1 MRLKC
6 PYLWMHQ
13 CIGTT
18 ATVHP
23 CCVTYNNDPQW
34 RTITFEQGITSPV
47 HRKSRQEFT
56 KGKFPLICK
65 VCKDDESNN
74 IISHRQRAI
83 KDFPGCDYKEIK
95 IKYLDMKFTNTCNLS
110 CRMCIPS
117 SSSQLEKLYS
127 SVETFDMPHHIQR
140 SNPHFKS
147 NAQAEK
153 KVQHT
158 KKLISEGLEILKVT
172 GGEPFACK
180 YFLEVVDWCIDND
193 YAKNLEIKFTTNA
206 TKVNK
211 KLLDKIKKFK
221 KTTITVSIDGVEK
234 IYNYIRHQADWKTFD
249 KNIDLLNSY
258 EEFTPLNISFCL
270 QFYNMLDV
278 ANYANWCKSKD
289 IEPYVDVHMK
299 PFDSELDVKFAPK
312 KMKLKLLQDAEEHG
326 LENVSTYVKKFIEV
340 KDIEKQ
346 KSLKRTTDIV
356 DKLHNTDYKTSLY
369 PEQVMFLSGAE
380 LSA

>member
-18 ATVHP
+18 SYVHP

-34 RTITFEQGITSPV
+34 RTITIEQGLNSPV
-47 HRKSRQEFT
+47 HKKSRQEFIQ
-56 KGKFPLICK
+56 GKFPLICK
-65 VCKDDESNN
+65 ICKDHESNN
-74 IISHRQRAI
+74 IVSHRQQALKEFRN
-83 KDFPGCDYKEIK
+83 CDYKQVK
-95 IKYLDMKFTNTCNLS
+95 IKYLDIKFTNTCNLA

-127 SVETFDMPHHIQR
+127 SVETYDMPHHIQR

-147 NAQAEK
+147 NSQAEK

-180 YFLEVVDWCIDND
+180 YFLEVIDWCIDND

-206 TKVNK
+206 TKINK

-221 KTTITVSIDGVEK
+221 KTKITVSIDGVGK

-258 EEFTPLNISFCL
+258 EEFKPLNISFCL
-270 QFYNMLDV
+270 QFYNMLDLE
-278 ANYANWCKSKD
+278 NYVIWCKSKD
-289 IEPYVDVHMK
+289 IGPYVDVQIR
-299 PFDSELDVKFAPK
+299 PLDSELDVKFAPK
-312 KMKLKLLQDAEEHG
+312 SMKLKLLQDAEKHG
-326 LENVSTYVKKFIEV
+326 LKNVYTYVKKCLEV
-340 KDIEKQ
+340 EDIEKQ

-356 DKLHNTDYKTSLY
+356 DKLHNTDYKTSLC

-380 LSA
+380 LSH

>member
-18 ATVHP
+18 SYVHP

-34 RTITFEQGITSPV
+34 RTITIEQGLNSPV
-47 HRKSRQEFT
+47 HKKSRQEFIQ
-56 KGKFPLICK
+56 GKFPLICK
-65 VCKDDESNN
+65 ICKDHESNN
-74 IISHRQRAI
+74 IVSHRQQALKEFRN
-83 KDFPGCDYKEIK
+83 CDYKQVK
-95 IKYLDMKFTNTCNLS
+95 IKYLDIKFTNTCNLA

-127 SVETFDMPHHIQR
+127 SVETYDMPHHIQR

-147 NAQAEK
+147 NSQAEK

-180 YFLEVVDWCIDND
+180 YFLEVIDWCIDND

-206 TKVNK
+206 TKINK

-221 KTTITVSIDGVEK
+221 KTKITVSIDGVGK

-258 EEFTPLNISFCL
+258 EEFKPLNISFCL
-270 QFYNMLDV
+270 QFYNMLDLE
-278 ANYANWCKSKD
+278 NYVIWCKSKD
-289 IEPYVDVHMK
+289 IGPYVDVQIR
-299 PFDSELDVKFAPK
+299 PLDSELDVKFAPK
-312 KMKLKLLQDAEEHG
+312 SMKLKLLQDAEKHG
-326 LENVSTYVKKFIEV
+326 LKNVYTYVKKCLEV
-340 KDIEKQ
+340 EDIEKQ

-380 LSA
+380 LSH